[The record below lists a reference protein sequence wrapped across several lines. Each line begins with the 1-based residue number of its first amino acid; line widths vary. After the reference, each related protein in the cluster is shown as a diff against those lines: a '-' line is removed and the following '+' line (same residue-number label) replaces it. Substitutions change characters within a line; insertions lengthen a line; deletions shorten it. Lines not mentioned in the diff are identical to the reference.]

1 MSGKTK
7 LDQLNRISKKVKDCR
22 KCSLY
27 RQAIKAVPGEGS
39 PEAEIFFAGEG
50 PGFHEDQQGRPFVG
64 AAGKLLD
71 KMLKETGLNRKDVF
85 IGNMI
90 KHRPPENRDPEPDE
104 LAACKEWLDAQLE
117 VIQPKIIVTLGRF
130 SMAKFIANVKISQ
143 IHGQPRF
150 INYQGRKALVMPMY
164 HPAAALRNGRVME
177 QFREDFLRLPEFL
190 ARFKKLTEE
199 LPETVETEKT
209 EEAEAQMN
217 LL

>member
-7 LDQLNRISKKVKDCR
+7 LEQLNRISKKVKDCR

-27 RQAIKAVPGEGS
+27 RQAIKAVPGEGN

-71 KMLKETGLNRKDVF
+71 KMLKETGLSRKDVF

-190 ARFKKLTEE
+190 ARFKKLAEE
-199 LPETVETEKT
+199 LPEMVETEKT
-209 EEAEAQMN
+209 EETEAQMN